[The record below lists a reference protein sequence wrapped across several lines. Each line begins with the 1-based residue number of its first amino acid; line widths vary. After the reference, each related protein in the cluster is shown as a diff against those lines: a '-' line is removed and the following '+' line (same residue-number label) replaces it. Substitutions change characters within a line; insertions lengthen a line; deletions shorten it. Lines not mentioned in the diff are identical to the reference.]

1 MKNNSPFQQFLTKFL
16 STNTLHTVCPWLQA
30 VVPID
35 ISCPSQD
42 PEDTATYVYRAP
54 LPIITTKPLS
64 TFIQMNPDPQA
75 AQKVFNSP
83 VGFFWQTV
91 DNEESSFDHGL
102 ADCDVNYDTQVTM
115 SLVYK
120 KIFQEPPAMSGI
132 FNKIM
137 QEGLD
142 LSGVRLLYPVQ
153 ELLDKP
159 SVPNPT
165 DRVQSNIE
173 FLNKVGPVLALGL
186 RGTFARAIW
195 LDAVGPTDPALAR
208 RTDPNSL
215 CALYGGASR
224 DECLLFTPRNPSR
237 VHSELTRWFA
247 GRVPPGGVIEV
258 GTPYTRKDHLRFVTI
273 QYLHA
278 CSVNLSCNV

>member
-1 MKNNSPFQQFLTKFL
+1 
-16 STNTLHTVCPWLQA
+16 
-30 VVPID
+30 
-35 ISCPSQD
+35 
-42 PEDTATYVYRAP
+42 
-54 LPIITTKPLS
+54 
-64 TFIQMNPDPQA
+64 MNPDPQA
-75 AQKVFNSP
+75 AQKVFNTP

-102 ADCDVNYDTQVTM
+102 GDSEVNYDTQVTM

-120 KIFQEPPAMSGI
+120 KIFQEPSAMSGI

-159 SVPNPT
+159 SVPNQT
-165 DRVQSNIE
+165 NRVQSNIE

-224 DECLLFTPRNPSR
+224 DECLLFSPRNPSR

-247 GRVPPGGVIEV
+247 GRVPSGGVIDV
-258 GTPYTRKDHLRFVTI
+258 GTPYTRKDHLRFV
-273 QYLHA
+273 LMGGKHL
-278 CSVNLSCNV
+278 N

>member
-1 MKNNSPFQQFLTKFL
+1 M
-16 STNTLHTVCPWLQA
+16 CPWLQA

-64 TFIQMNPDPQA
+64 TFIQMNPDPKA
-75 AQKVFNSP
+75 AQKVFNTP

-102 ADCDVNYDTQVTM
+102 GDSEVNYDTQLTM

-159 SVPNPT
+159 SVPNQSN
-165 DRVQSNIE
+165 RVQSNIE

-215 CALYGGASR
+215 CALFGGASR
-224 DECLLFTPRNPSR
+224 DECLLFSPRNPSR

-247 GRVPPGGVIEV
+247 GRVPPGGVIDV
-258 GTPYTRKDHLRFVTI
+258 GTPYTRKDHLRFVLMGRNILINSTCTFI
-273 QYLHA
+273 
-278 CSVNLSCNV
+278 